1 MNFFVQK
8 IKYLQGAEACSLR
21 YPGITCIFSTWLSRS
36 HTLVVGLNS
45 LLYHKLKYVTILHI
59 IKNDIIVQKLYL
71 ALTMC
76 EY

>member
-1 MNFFVQK
+1 MNLFAQN
-8 IKYLQGAEACSLR
+8 IKHLQGAEACSLR
-21 YPGITCIFSTWLSRS
+21 HPGIACIFSTWLSIS
-36 HTLVVGLNS
+36 QVLIMGLNS